1 MYGCMELLVDSRP
14 VLHGDGLLNSLG
26 LKAF

>member
-1 MYGCMELLVDSRP
+1 MELLVDSRP